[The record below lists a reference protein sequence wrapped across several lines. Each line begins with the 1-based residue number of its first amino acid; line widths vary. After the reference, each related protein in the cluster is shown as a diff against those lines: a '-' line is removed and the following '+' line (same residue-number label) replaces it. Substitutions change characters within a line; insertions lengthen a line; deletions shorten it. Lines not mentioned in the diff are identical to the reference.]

1 MGCFSS
7 DTAPDASLCL
17 APAPAP
23 APQPH
28 KQPPILSRDS
38 NPGLVDL
45 LWRSQVLKPSTA
57 HAYASLSYI
66 ISSNPI
72 VLARPLSILGVL
84 AQQLPSTL
92 KYINDNFDP
101 NSYIYIHTHKYPLWK
116 WAPKGHPYYG
126 LACGNSRTCRCEV
139 DSPLGSSI

>member
-1 MGCFSS
+1 M
-7 DTAPDASLCL
+7 P
-17 APAPAP
+17 
-23 APQPH
+23 PQPH

-101 NSYIYIHTHKYPLWK
+101 NSNNIDVTGTLPKPRFQEDS
-116 WAPKGHPYYG
+116 APGTRNLK
-126 LACGNSRTCRCEV
+126 LQCE
-139 DSPLGSSI
+139 PAALHAKLLLLFG